1 MLPEYA
7 QYVAFFL
14 ITVALLKIGA
24 TYLTHNNPGS
34 ALGNGLAWFVPGI
47 A

>member
-1 MLPEYA
+1 MMPEFV
-7 QYVAFFL
+7 QFLAFFL

-24 TYLTHNNPGS
+24 TYLTHRNPSSTVGS
-34 ALGNGLAWFVPGI
+34 GLAWFVPGI

>member
-1 MLPEYA
+1 MMPEFG
-7 QYVAFFL
+7 QFLAFFL

-24 TYLTHNNPGS
+24 SFANRNGGN
-34 ALGNGLAWFVPGI
+34 AIGNGLSWFVP